1 MCLIRC
7 CILRFKKLHVSASS
21 GHHQVLSFD
30 SLKIILYN
38 SRGGVF
44 DEEISTPKPLL
55 EHSTSILG
63 VWVNHVII
71 HKSIT
76 LYCQNKNKNKKHEG
90 PVLGKPLVI
99 SSKGPGLIA
108 CRYLHLS
115 GVVSVDGLCVTW
127 VDLVIASGGWR
138 EKSV

>member
-7 CILRFKKLHVSASS
+7 YILRSKKLDVSAGT

-44 DEEISTPKPLL
+44 DEEISTSKHLL

-63 VWVNHVII
+63 VWV
-71 HKSIT
+71 T
-76 LYCQNKNKNKKHEG
+76 F
-90 PVLGKPLVI
+90 
-99 SSKGPGLIA
+99 
-108 CRYLHLS
+108 LHTQYRSTMLQQ
-115 GVVSVDGLCVTW
+115 VF
-127 VDLVIASGGWR
+127 
-138 EKSV
+138 